1 MISHT
6 IDRYAIFESIYFG
19 STSTAVEKLRDALIV
34 LYTVLLKYLVKA
46 KQFFQENTALRVI
59 KSGLTTKR
67 DIDYLTAEIQPA
79 QDCVN
84 QYASIVDSEISR
96 RMEASVSTLGQE
108 QATNYQK
115 LKKLLE
121 EIDGPIQRMSNQ
133 LRHFE
138 DHLKSTERMEVLK
151 WMSSLPYTAYHNQN
165 KKDVLEGTGQWLLS
179 DPVFREW
186 KNDSASSL
194 LWVHGRSG
202 TGKTKLVSIVIEDSL
217 SQHQAGNGTRPAYFY
232 CSQNKQE
239 PMRSDPQAILAN
251 IARQLS
257 CLDTGSPILPPSV
270 FLYGQRVN
278 EGFAS
283 GGLSIDESV
292 ELIVKL
298 TNFHSVTTII
308 LDALDECSSET
319 RYLLLEALQEI
330 LNQSQGLVKL
340 FVSSREEGDLVC
352 ELRDYPS
359 LKISSYRNSKDI
371 KAFVETE
378 VEMLVAKRRILRN
391 SNARNEIKAL
401 IIKRLLEKADGV

>member
-19 STSTAVEKLRDALIV
+19 STTTAVEKLRDALIV

-46 KQFFQENTALRVI
+46 KQFFQEITALRVI

-138 DHLKSTERMEVLK
+138 DHLKTTERMEVLK

-165 KKDVLEGTGQWLLS
+165 KKDVLEGTGQWLPS
-179 DPVFREW
+179 DPVFGEW

-202 TGKTKLVSIVIEDSL
+202 TGKRSSL
-217 SQHQAGNGTRPAYFY
+217 
-232 CSQNKQE
+232 
-239 PMRSDPQAILAN
+239 RS
-251 IARQLS
+251 
-257 CLDTGSPILPPSV
+257 
-270 FLYGQRVN
+270 
-278 EGFAS
+278 
-283 GGLSIDESV
+283 
-292 ELIVKL
+292 
-298 TNFHSVTTII
+298 
-308 LDALDECSSET
+308 
-319 RYLLLEALQEI
+319 
-330 LNQSQGLVKL
+330 
-340 FVSSREEGDLVC
+340 
-352 ELRDYPS
+352 
-359 LKISSYRNSKDI
+359 
-371 KAFVETE
+371 
-378 VEMLVAKRRILRN
+378 
-391 SNARNEIKAL
+391 
-401 IIKRLLEKADGV
+401 